1 MTQEEVDILRNTFK
15 TQVMNIIN
23 ERIRVMKKELNQQDV
38 NRDKI
43 TWRIKE
49 LYKIKTSI
57 RIL

>member
-1 MTQEEVDILRNTFK
+1 MTQEEVEILKNTFK
-15 TQVMNIIN
+15 VQVLNIIN

-49 LYKIKTSI
+49 LYKIKSSI